1 MLYEING
8 SMYNDFESGNIAAST
23 FKAKNHL
30 DCTYS
35 MQHNEQ
41 HKLKDARDYVEI
53 DKCNDLVY
61 LKYYDN
67 TRYENDGKASTGND
81 MHGFSN
87 QGIEVLSKINRFK
100 SID

>member
-1 MLYEING
+1 MSSGSTLASSAVSCTFTDIKYNMLYEING

-35 MQHNEQ
+35 MQHDGQ
-41 HKLKDARDYVEI
+41 YKLKDAREYVEV

-67 TRYENDGKASTGND
+67 T
-81 MHGFSN
+81 
-87 QGIEVLSKINRFK
+87 
-100 SID
+100 